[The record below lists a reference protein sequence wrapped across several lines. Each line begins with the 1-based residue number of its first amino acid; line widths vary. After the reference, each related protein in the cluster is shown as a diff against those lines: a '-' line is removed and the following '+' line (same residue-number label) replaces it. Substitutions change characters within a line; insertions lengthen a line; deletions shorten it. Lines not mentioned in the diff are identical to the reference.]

1 MKTNTTP
8 IWFVLAVV
16 LAAGVWFAEKHFS
29 SAAPKTEI
37 LLAGL
42 RAADVTALE
51 IIPAGERKIS
61 LVRTNQTWV
70 MTEPFN
76 FPAQAVPIEALLA
89 GLEKLSPALRLT
101 AADMKSHPNVDA
113 EFGFENPQFTLDVTA
128 GEQNWHL
135 RIGKKTA
142 PGDAVYVRLVGGA
155 GAFVTDVNWL
165 PLLPR
170 NAAAWRDTSLI
181 AATSAVDWIVITNGA
196 KVIELRADPTNHLWR
211 ITRGLP
217 TSARADGTVIATALQ
232 QLRSAHAVRFVAD
245 DPKADLAT
253 YGLQPA
259 ELDVWLG
266 HGTNYF
272 DAIHLGK
279 ESTENPGQIFA
290 RREGWNSVVTVAK
303 ESLLPWRGGVND
315 FRDAHLMEVGHG
327 VTAIEV
333 RGDNSFTLTPRGT
346 NGWQVG
352 GEKFPVDT
360 ANVQNFLRLLG
371 NLQVAEYVKDVVT
384 GTDLQNV
391 GLATNTRA
399 ITLRFANGAT
409 NSLQFGSAETN
420 KVFVKRGDESFV
432 YALAAADADSLPQF
446 GWKFRERQLWN
457 FSVTNVAQI
466 TLHQAGK
473 TRQIIRNAANRWAL
487 APGSQGIVDP
497 VGLEETAKLLGT
509 AGAAVWVEK
518 NFTEPEKFGFGP
530 NRLSVNFEM
539 KTGETNTVD
548 FGNEFQTQSG
558 PTALAAVTLD
568 GERWAFV
575 FPPVLYQLVP
585 AYLTVATGVH

>member
-29 SAAPKTEI
+29 SAAPKMEI

-42 RAADVTALE
+42 HAAEVTALE

-76 FPAQAVPIEALLA
+76 FPAQTVPVEALLA
-89 GLEKLSPALRLT
+89 GLKKLSPALRLT
-101 AADMKSHPNVDA
+101 AADLKSRPNVDA

-196 KVIELRADPTNHLWR
+196 KVIELRANPTNHLWR

-232 QLRSAHAVRFVAD
+232 QLRSARVTKFVSD
-245 DPKADLAT
+245 DLKADLSAV
-253 YGLQPA
+253 GLQPA

-266 HGTNYF
+266 HGTNYL

-315 FRDAHLMEVGHG
+315 FRDAHLMEVGSG
-327 VTAIEV
+327 ITAIEV
-333 RGDNSFTLTPRGT
+333 RGENSFTLTPRGT
-346 NGWQVG
+346 NGWQVV
-352 GEKFPVDT
+352 GEKFPVD
-360 ANVQNFLRLLG
+360 ARSVSDFLNLLR
-371 NLQVAEYVKDVVT
+371 NLQVSEYVKDVVT
-384 GTDLQNV
+384 GTDLQNF
-391 GLATNTRA
+391 GLATNTRG
-399 ITLRFANGAT
+399 ITLRYANGTT
-409 NSLQFGSAETN
+409 NSFQLGLADTN
-420 KVFVKRGDESFV
+420 KVFVKRGDEDFV
-432 YALAAADADSLPQF
+432 YAIAPDYADALPQF
-446 GWKFRERQLWN
+446 GWKFREHQLWN
-457 FSVTNVAQI
+457 FNVTNVAAI
-466 TLHQAGK
+466 TLHQDGK
-473 TRQIIRNAANRWAL
+473 TRTVLRNANHWAL
-487 APGSQGIVDP
+487 APGSQGIVDNT
-497 VGLEETAKLLGT
+497 GLEETAKLLGNV
-509 AGAAVWVEK
+509 GAAMWVT
-518 NFTEPEKFGFGP
+518 NNAVTPEIFGF
-530 NRLSVNFEM
+530 NTNALQVNFEM
-539 KTGETNTVD
+539 KTGETNTID
-548 FGNEFQTQSG
+548 FGAELQTQSG
-558 PTALAAVTLD
+558 LTAFAAVTLD
-568 GERWAFV
+568 GERWAFI

-585 AYLTVATGVH
+585 AYLTVSTGLH